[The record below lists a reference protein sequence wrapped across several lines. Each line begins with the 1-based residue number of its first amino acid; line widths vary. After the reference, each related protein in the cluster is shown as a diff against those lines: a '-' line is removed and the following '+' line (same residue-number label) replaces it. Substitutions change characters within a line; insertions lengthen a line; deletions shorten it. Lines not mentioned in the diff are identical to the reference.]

1 MQNKL
6 QNQIKQLREE
16 IEKENNEDFDR
27 VMTDILFCDDPELK
41 SDNEENDDS
50 DAEDSHNAKMLA
62 LLCLVV
68 DAEFQLLEAG
78 VKAGTEN
85 LRDDLNSILE
95 YVQKCELCWKVSK
108 EIVSDT
114 IDLLLCLSDV
124 EEKVLRKYMP
134 EYVFRFIREHHEIS
148 EGMYVL
154 FMQVADAFKEL
165 GEKETAYHLIEEL
178 CFLSRK
184 RNGNEMHQELV
195 VNVFVRIGMDAPE
208 TIYRIAEQDERRF
221 ERLQTEYT
229 GDFYWFYAS
238 VLWQMQ
244 EKERAE
250 RAFEKCYVVRKALY
264 GENDWYTARAGREKS
279 FIDCVMLQKPGAE
292 NYLQEFVHK
301 AQSCEYDRME
311 EQAVVDF
318 ILGQTICVLL
328 MRQFG
333 EMPDIAEYKWL
344 LDIYEGIRREY
355 PEMRD
360 ACISERLAWNFRGNY
375 YVQRG
380 EYILAEDAF
389 RNALSSEKKDGSE
402 EILSD
407 EQIKSNLLTMYTVQ
421 NDAGKANEM
430 LEKFGD
436 ESLKWKD
443 KANIMASEDQLRIY
457 CLKISTCIQSGAGME
472 EKELRKIKE
481 FAGIICEAILTRKDL
496 IAGSQVMAAMFIY
509 IAAVFMME
517 NECADNED
525 LQLYLNALSYAER
538 DTKTYKFLKQQRH
551 TIVHG
556 EALLAWNLGL
566 PKTETE
572 KYINRYLDGI
582 EESRIEELRK
592 AGMYETAVFF
602 FGKNK
607 QYQTALAYM
616 EKALDSLTATW
627 HKYVKYANDSRLL
640 NSLEPAQKIFG
651 GCYAFLRTCIA
662 TEDAYERLLQ
672 FKMLASLAGRERN
685 RIIHES
691 SVDSAVIKKIN
702 ELQDQLA
709 VLATESIFRV
719 HDVEHEELETE
730 LRRYETEFAADF
742 PERAKFKDVTW
753 NLVQEAIPDHSV
765 ILEYFFCADG
775 YGYTMFE
782 EQSDEA
788 IVLDLYMIRKVNG
801 RAEIRRHT
809 IKDGLNVVRKAEQFV
824 KILQEK
830 SENSGTSKNEEDLE
844 ELRCELYHLLIE
856 PAMTEIGEI
865 STVYF
870 APDFM
875 LVNLPFELLYEDES
889 LEESHQ
895 IVKIECARDFLF
907 SSSDEP
913 QSSGSLVIG
922 NPEYEVKEQEISY
935 EEEISPEE
943 EKDADQGRAMEL
955 DLTEIEQLPFSEIE
969 AQQVAYR
976 LGTIPW
982 IGKAA
987 TKEKVLEAQGYRN
1000 LHIATH
1006 GSFDLSGETKAIFSS
1021 CLFFAGVKNWSVGSM
1036 NLNGYGNGIVTADEI
1051 SRLNLRGMKLVVL
1064 SSCLNGRSE
1073 WNMNKGFQGMIGA
1086 FAAAGADY
1094 VIAHLWSAPDTIGTV
1109 ILMDSFYYYY
1119 TEEQLEPP
1127 LALARAKEY
1136 LKTLSIRK
1144 MREQGWFTYVRN
1156 STLDAASKES
1166 VAAMEKCDDRLRPY
1180 RNEIFWGGFSCYRCN

>member
-1 MQNKL
+1 
-6 QNQIKQLREE
+6 
-16 IEKENNEDFDR
+16 
-27 VMTDILFCDDPELK
+27 
-41 SDNEENDDS
+41 
-50 DAEDSHNAKMLA
+50 
-62 LLCLVV
+62 
-68 DAEFQLLEAG
+68 
-78 VKAGTEN
+78 
-85 LRDDLNSILE
+85 
-95 YVQKCELCWKVSK
+95 
-108 EIVSDT
+108 
-114 IDLLLCLSDV
+114 
-124 EEKVLRKYMP
+124 
-134 EYVFRFIREHHEIS
+134 
-148 EGMYVL
+148 
-154 FMQVADAFKEL
+154 
-165 GEKETAYHLIEEL
+165 
-178 CFLSRK
+178 
-184 RNGNEMHQELV
+184 
-195 VNVFVRIGMDAPE
+195 
-208 TIYRIAEQDERRF
+208 
-221 ERLQTEYT
+221 
-229 GDFYWFYAS
+229 
-238 VLWQMQ
+238 
-244 EKERAE
+244 
-250 RAFEKCYVVRKALY
+250 
-264 GENDWYTARAGREKS
+264 
-279 FIDCVMLQKPGAE
+279 
-292 NYLQEFVHK
+292 
-301 AQSCEYDRME
+301 
-311 EQAVVDF
+311 
-318 ILGQTICVLL
+318 
-328 MRQFG
+328 
-333 EMPDIAEYKWL
+333 
-344 LDIYEGIRREY
+344 
-355 PEMRD
+355 
-360 ACISERLAWNFRGNY
+360 
-375 YVQRG
+375 
-380 EYILAEDAF
+380 
-389 RNALSSEKKDGSE
+389 
-402 EILSD
+402 
-407 EQIKSNLLTMYTVQ
+407 
-421 NDAGKANEM
+421 
-430 LEKFGD
+430 
-436 ESLKWKD
+436 
-443 KANIMASEDQLRIY
+443 
-457 CLKISTCIQSGAGME
+457 
-472 EKELRKIKE
+472 
-481 FAGIICEAILTRKDL
+481 
-496 IAGSQVMAAMFIY
+496 
-509 IAAVFMME
+509 
-517 NECADNED
+517 
-525 LQLYLNALSYAER
+525 
-538 DTKTYKFLKQQRH
+538 
-551 TIVHG
+551 
-556 EALLAWNLGL
+556 
-566 PKTETE
+566 
-572 KYINRYLDGI
+572 
-582 EESRIEELRK
+582 
-592 AGMYETAVFF
+592 MYETAVFF

-691 SVDSAVIKKIN
+691 SADSAVIKKIN

-753 NLVQEAIPDHSV
+753 NLVQEAIPDCSV
-765 ILEYFFCADG
+765 ILEYFFCMDG

-856 PAMTEIGEI
+856 PAMIEIGEI

-913 QSSGSLVIG
+913 QTSGSLVIG

-943 EKDADQGRAMEL
+943 EKDANQGRAMEL

-1021 CLFFAGVKNWSVGSM
+1021 CLFFAGVKNWSLGSM